1 MLRKAI
7 ENPDEFLRRLEQ
19 KAGPAAKKLLIAKL
33 RPKLEPVVEKQG
45 LEWGDV
51 VPALELVDS
60 VQKLKAAISDPDGF
74 LRRLEHSAGPAAK
87 KLLTAKLRPKLE
99 PHVEKQGLEWD
110 DVVPALEL
118 VDSVEELEAALAD
131 PEAFLQSLAHS
142 MGPAA
147 KKLLVAK
154 LRPKLEP
161 HLDKQGLQWDDVVPA
176 LELVDS
182 VEELEAA
189 IADPE

>member
-1 MLRKAI
+1 M
-7 ENPDEFLRRLEQ
+7 
-19 KAGPAAKKLLIAKL
+19 LLIAKL

-60 VQKLKAAISDPDGF
+60 V
-74 LRRLEHSAGPAAK
+74 
-87 KLLTAKLRPKLE
+87 
-99 PHVEKQGLEWD
+99 
-110 DVVPALEL
+110 
-118 VDSVEELEAALAD
+118 EELEAAIAD

-147 KKLLVAK
+147 KKFLVAK

-161 HLDKQGLQWDDVVPA
+161 QLEKQGLQWSAMLSQSFDNILLSLLTLFEILTTEAVA
-176 LELVDS
+176 LLLRGMFLGV
-182 VEELEAA
+182 
-189 IADPE
+189 